1 MDVYRVAPGTTIRLS
16 DHDSSACSPGDRAD
30 KGAWKMQKLSI
41 ALHDLQ
47 ERLYA
52 EHRHKV
58 LIILQG
64 MDTAGK
70 DGTIRHVF
78 RHMNP
83 QGVRVACFK
92 KPTQPEADH
101 DYLWRVHMQTPGA
114 GEIVI
119 FNRSHYEDVLIQ
131 RVHKMVPKAV
141 WSRRYDHINAFERML
156 ADEGTT
162 IIKFFLHISHDEQ
175 KKRLLERLNN
185 KDKQWKLSPED
196 AAERKLWPAYI
207 KAYEA
212 VLGHTSTPWAPWY
225 IIPADHKWYRNL
237 VISTIMVATLK
248 GLDIKR
254 PKAQFDLSDFQ
265 LD

>member
-1 MDVYRVAPGTTIRLS
+1 MDAYRVEPGKKIRLS
-16 DHDSSACSPGDRAD
+16 DFDSAACSLKDKAD
-30 KGAWKMQKLSI
+30 KGAKQMEKLSM

-52 EHRHKV
+52 ERRHKLLV
-58 LIILQG
+58 ILQG

-78 RHMNP
+78 RYINP

-92 KPTQPEADH
+92 QPTVPEADH

-131 RVHKMVPKAV
+131 RVHALVPKAV
-141 WSRRYDHINAFERML
+141 WLKRYDHINDFERML
-156 ADEGTT
+156 TDEGTT
-162 IIKFFLHISHDEQ
+162 IIKFFLHISYAEQ
-175 KKRLLERLNN
+175 KKRLLERLGNP
-185 KDKQWKLSPED
+185 DKQWKLSPDD
-196 AAERKLWPAYI
+196 AAERRLWPAYT
-207 KAYEA
+207 KAYET
-212 VLGHTSTPWAPWY
+212 VFERTSTPWAPWY

-237 VISTIMVATLK
+237 VISTIMLAALK
-248 GLDIKR
+248 DLAIKR
-254 PKAQFDLSDFQ
+254 PKAQFDLSDFE